1 MRLKR
6 PLRPWPGCSSVN
18 VKRHLEPKF
27 LFGVNLDPIILAFVA
42 YILGGIGRTSYAFIF
57 KALKDQAIRFD
68 QKYWF
73 TMLLSILLTIIASPV
88 TFVNVVIPIGA
99 ETYIILTSFAM
110 GWAANDIVN
119 RPISF
124 LASRENKPVE

>member
-1 MRLKR
+1 MARLLGWSKHK
-6 PLRPWPGCSSVN
+6 LKKEAEAN
-18 VKRHLEPKF
+18 I
-27 LFGVNLDPIILAFVA
+27 LFGVNMDPIILAFIA
-42 YILGGIGRTSYAFIF
+42 YILGASGRTSYAFIF
-57 KALKDQAIRFD
+57 KMLQDQALRFD

-88 TFVNVVIPIGA
+88 TFVNVVIPVGS

-124 LASRENKPVE
+124 LAHLKKKE